1 MSSRTMIGKEYHPD
15 QFQSHTMVVPKVHT
29 EDLAVKAE
37 HLDIVEIDGQQYAK
51 LPEGWPAEEN
61 PSLLEAHVEHVMSE
75 GEGLSAY
82 EEELYSFT
90 PAEVKELAEGYIDA
104 MNEVRALRKGMKTM
118 QRKTRKQAQQ
128 QRRLE
133 RRLNQARAGREQLRD
148 TASKLASHRLSE
160 AATALLEVLDKRGL
174 VVREGE

>member
-1 MSSRTMIGKEYHPD
+1 MSGRTMIAGVFSPGPAQNH
-15 QFQSHTMVVPKVHT
+15 
-29 EDLAVKAE
+29 AVYSDGTTGPLTNNGFDSRE
-37 HLDIVEIDGQQYAK
+37 QHLDIVEIDGQQYAK

-90 PAEVKELAEGYIDA
+90 PAEVKELVEGYIDMA
-104 MNEVRALRKGMKTM
+104 NEVRALRKGMKTM

-133 RRLNQARAGREQLRD
+133 RRLNQARAGRDRAQ
-148 TASKLASHRLSE
+148 
-160 AATALLEVLDKRGL
+160 ATANHYFSASLRRGIEEMKQGKRVEL
-174 VVREGE
+174 